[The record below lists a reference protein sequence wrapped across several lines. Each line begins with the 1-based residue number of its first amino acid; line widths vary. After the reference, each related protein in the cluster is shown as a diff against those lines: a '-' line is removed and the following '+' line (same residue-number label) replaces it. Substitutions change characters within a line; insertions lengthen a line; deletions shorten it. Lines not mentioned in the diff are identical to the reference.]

1 MFSVENTDQ
10 LKMRHHTTQELELQ
24 AKLQQQKKLLASPIV
39 SSLPDKGEKI
49 QKKIAELEHLL
60 KTLQEAKSRQNKE
73 NQLPN
78 TRETKVDLDN
88 VIPMQESFREKM
100 KQTRGTKE
108 QEYVE
113 DFALK
118 EDLEEFAK
126 IINISNDPDKEAQ
139 FLLKKMELLS
149 IGDKPRNQKYHE
161 VEKLLVKGRKGVE
174 KDQDKQHSLKRLLW
188 QESLELAKDQKDALL
203 ESERDERNDKK
214 ARESSEPSEDE
225 IDMESVD

>member
-1 MFSVENTDQ
+1 MFSLENTDQ
-10 LKMRHHTTQELELQ
+10 LKMKHHTTQELELQ
-24 AKLQQQKKLLASPIV
+24 AKLLQQKRLLASPIV
-39 SSLPDKGEKI
+39 SSLPDGGEKI
-49 QKKIAELEHLL
+49 QKKIVELEHLL

-73 NQLPN
+73 NELPN
-78 TRETKVDLDN
+78 SPKVVLDN
-88 VIPMQESFREKM
+88 VIPTQETFREKM
-100 KQTRGTKE
+100 KQTRETKE
-108 QEYVE
+108 QECAE
-113 DFALK
+113 DFAMK
-118 EDLEEFAK
+118 EDLEEFQRV
-126 IINISNDPDKEAQ
+126 INISNDPDKEAQ

-149 IGDKPRNQKYHE
+149 ISDKPRNEKYHQ
-161 VEKLLVKGRKGVE
+161 VEKLLVKGRKGIE